1 MNKITRHLFVAA
13 MVFLGQSGVARADE
27 DRDSCSLTT
36 LRGTYLFTATGHNI
50 VAGVPQPKTI
60 IEVLEF
66 DGNGIVSAPKVTRS
80 INGVVAHLTGA
91 GGYTVDASCGGTIT
105 FDPPS
110 VGIPAVTFDVFF
122 TPGADTL
129 WLIQTNQGS
138 VFQGTATRL
147 SHRAS
152 GDRDHD

>member
-1 MNKITRHLFVAA
+1 MKRLTRRAFFVGIA
-13 MVFLGQSGVARADE
+13 VLGLTNTALADN
-27 DRDSCSLTT
+27 DHDACTLGT
-36 LRGTYLFTATGHNI
+36 LRGTYVFAATGHNI

-80 INGVVAHLTGA
+80 LNGVVAHLTGA

-110 VGIPAVTFDVFF
+110 VGFRP
-122 TPGADTL
+122 
-129 WLIQTNQGS
+129 
-138 VFQGTATRL
+138 
-147 SHRAS
+147 
-152 GDRDHD
+152 

>member
-1 MNKITRHLFVAA
+1 MNRLIRHLLVAIA
-13 MVFLGQSGVARADE
+13 VVGLSGVARAD
-27 DRDSCSLTT
+27 DDHDDCTLKT
-36 LRGTYLFTATGHNI
+36 LRGTYLFAATGHNI

-66 DGNGIVSAPKVTRS
+66 HGNGIVSAPYVTRS
-80 INGVVAHLTGA
+80 LNGVVARVVGA
-91 GGYTVDASCGGTIT
+91 GSYTVDASCVGTIT

-110 VGIPAVTFDVFF
+110 TTIPAVTFDVFF
-122 TPGADTL
+122 TPRADML

-147 SHRAS
+147 SRRLP
-152 GDRDHD
+152 GDQDRD